1 MKHLLVVIAT
11 ALVIASCSAG
21 EKTSTTSVEVAKN
34 QISEENPYSLTD
46 IPGAQT
52 TLAKNETEIFTGTYG
67 YYGDLIIPNFSCE
80 AISRVT
86 PWNVNVCALGGTNES
101 PFALVIGDESIDR
114 QFETATTTLLF
125 SLFVPTMIDKT
136 QDVRA
141 VRVTSG
147 VQKRTLGLFD
157 SLSTD
162 ILRVNV
168 GPSGTALAIQM
179 IISGGSRT
187 WNEIEMI
194 GLNHFGSVQVVA
206 KFKGEGVAEFA
217 DGKGFIFTN
226 YHYAETKQ
234 CAARLI
240 GQSTI
245 FDPAQTAGHTACEQS
260 PATPTSIYTTKS
272 HFGHYKK
279 LKSSQP
285 TYTTN
290 RHPPTNR
297 GHFGM

>member
-1 MKHLLVVIAT
+1 MRLKLLIISS
-11 ALVIASCSAG
+11 ALMFASCAAG
-21 EKTSTTSVEVAKN
+21 ETMSTTSAEVVEEKIV
-34 QISEENPYSLTD
+34 EENPYSLDD
-46 IPGAQT
+46 ISDAQT
-52 TLAKNETEIFTGTYG
+52 TPAKNETEIFTGFYG

-86 PWNVNVCALGGTNES
+86 PWNVNVCALGGTSES

-125 SLFVPTMIDKT
+125 SLFVPTMIDKS

-226 YHYAETKQ
+226 YHYAENEAMCCPSYWAINYFRPGANGWTHSVRTVASNPDLDIYDEEPFRSLQK
-234 CAARLI
+234 A
-240 GQSTI
+240 
-245 FDPAQTAGHTACEQS
+245 EVV
-260 PATPTSIYTTKS
+260 ATYVYNQPTSTDE
-272 HFGHYKK
+272 
-279 LKSSQP
+279 
-285 TYTTN
+285 
-290 RHPPTNR
+290 
-297 GHFGM
+297 